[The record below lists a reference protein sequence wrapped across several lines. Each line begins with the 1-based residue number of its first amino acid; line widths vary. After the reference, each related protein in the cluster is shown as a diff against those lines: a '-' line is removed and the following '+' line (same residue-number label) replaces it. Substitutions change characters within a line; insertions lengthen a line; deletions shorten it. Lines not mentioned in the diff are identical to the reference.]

1 MFISLDLKWVSTPS
15 IANDKRF
22 DHVSSLPGPGG
33 AGPVAEEGGG
43 GDEPD
48 GAGPLPA
55 HQAHVL
61 QARVAAPPARPE
73 PGTHK
78 QQTLEST
85 H

>member
-1 MFISLDLKWVSTPS
+1 MNENRI
-15 IANDKRF
+15 

-43 GDEPD
+43 GDKPD

-61 QARVAAPPARPE
+61 QARVTAPSARP
-73 PGTHK
+73 
-78 QQTLEST
+78 
-85 H
+85 